1 MSSAIK
7 YVFRM
12 THIHNMPH
20 ILQEGFVHSDSPRA
34 SKDYIPIGDRTLIE
48 TRGKKLI
55 MNRPINGYIPFYFG
69 FRSPMLYVIQNGFN
83 GVTKREPQEI
93 IYCVL
98 RLDDIIASGLRFVF
112 TDGHANDSLTNVFE
126 ADRIND
132 LDVIV
137 RAEDVYAQFWSSDED
152 TDLKRRKDAEFLFLD
167 EVPASLISGYVVY
180 NQDAKQNLMAM
191 GISPEKVVVKPEYYY

>member
-1 MSSAIK
+1 
-7 YVFRM
+7 M
-12 THIHNMPH
+12 TRWKNCKENP
-20 ILQEGFVHSDSPRA
+20 
-34 SKDYIPIGDRTLIE
+34 
-48 TRGKKLI
+48 
-55 MNRPINGYIPFYFG
+55 
-69 FRSPMLYVIQNGFN
+69 LYVIQNGFN

-132 LDVIV
+132 LDAIV